1 MEVTELKAAIEAI
14 VFVAEEPVPFLKF
27 KEIFSEESPDKLQT
41 AIVELMEQFNRERPG
56 VEIREIAGG
65 IRMTTRP
72 EHHEWIRAYLK
83 TRPSAKLSLP
93 ALETLAVIAY
103 RQPITLAEILAV
115 RGVKS
120 SSSIRTLLEKKF
132 VTPCGRKKVVGRPI
146 LYGTTREFLVHF
158 GLKDLSELPTLKEF
172 EDLIGSELPER
183 NVLPE
188 SAALTAHPPMASL
201 HEDGAAV
208 GEPES
213 PSLEPDVTPV
223 QEESGSGEPT
233 ETPSDLLQASEEP
246 IETEIGPS
254 AASAETAAVPEET
267 AVEQPESDIHSI
279 E

>member
-14 VFVAEEPVPFLKF
+14 VFVAEEPVTFLKL
-27 KEIFSEESPDKLQT
+27 KEIFSAESPDKLQT
-41 AIVELMEQFNRERPG
+41 AAAELMEQFNHERPG
-56 VEIREIAGG
+56 LEIREVAGG
-65 IRMTTRP
+65 LRMTTRP
-72 EHHEWIRAYLK
+72 EHHDWIRTYLK

-146 LYGTTREFLVHF
+146 LYGTTREFLMHF

-172 EDLIGSELPER
+172 EDLIGPE
-183 NVLPE
+183 VPEMSQPAKAAEPEE
-188 SAALTAHPPMASL
+188 SA
-201 HEDGAAV
+201 V
-208 GEPES
+208 GQS
-213 PSLEPDVTPV
+213 
-223 QEESGSGEPT
+223 
-233 ETPSDLLQASEEP
+233 
-246 IETEIGPS
+246 
-254 AASAETAAVPEET
+254 
-267 AVEQPESDIHSI
+267 ESDTVAT